1 MQFLNFHA
9 SSRKHLAWVF
19 SNFNVE
25 VKSFI
30 IAGLSPIKA
39 VIEFFTRVL
48 VTLVFYRLSQY
59 VFIRHQVLSLM
70 AQIVKNLSAMQE
82 TQVQS
87 PAREDPL
94 EKGMETHS
102 SNLAWE
108 IIWTDEPGRL
118 YRWSHRRVR
127 HDLVTK
133 QQQLS

>member
-48 VTLVFYRLSQY
+48 VTLVYYRLSQY

-70 AQIVKNLSAMQE
+70 AQIVKNLSA
-82 TQVQS
+82 TQDTQFQS
-87 PAREDPL
+87 LGWKDPL
-94 EKGMETHS
+94 EKGMARTFCG
-102 SNLAWE
+102 LPW
-108 IIWTDEPGRL
+108 
-118 YRWSHRRVR
+118 
-127 HDLVTK
+127 
-133 QQQLS
+133 